1 MRLETTP
8 VVRPGATKRPPL
20 PARQRIAATAEP
32 NAVLVGREPVGSTIV
47 RLHVR
52 PDGGVPA
59 FNAGQYFA
67 LGLDG
72 GGGFVQRPYS
82 TSSAP
87 GERDT
92 VTFLVRLVAGG
103 ALTPRLWT
111 LRPGARLRLGPP
123 KGLFAAPVADRR
135 RPLLIGTGTGIA
147 PLVSILGAYLGDG
160 RACDH
165 GSRPIVIQGASFAA
179 DLADRS
185 RLAELEAAGR
195 ISYIPAVSRPSDPA
209 NAGWGGAT
217 GRLDGLVHDVMATC
231 GLDPDATVAY
241 ICGNPLVV
249 DAVARVL
256 AGSGLPADAIR
267 TEAWS

>member
-8 VVRPGATKRPPL
+8 AVRPGPTERPAL
-20 PARQRIAATAEP
+20 PARQRIAGTSEP

-59 FNAGQYFA
+59 FRAGQYFA
-67 LGLDG
+67 LGLDA

-82 TSSAP
+82 TSSPP
-87 GERDT
+87 GERNT
-92 VTFLVRLVAGG
+92 LTFLVRLVADG

-123 KGLFAAPVADRR
+123 KGLFAAPLADRR

-147 PLVSILGAYLGDG
+147 PLLSILGAYLGDG
-160 RACDH
+160 PARDQ

-179 DLADRS
+179 DLAERS
-185 RLAELEAAGR
+185 RLAALEAAGR
-195 ISYIPAVSRPSDPA
+195 ISYIPAISRPSDPD
-209 NAGWGGAT
+209 NAGWAGAT
-217 GRLDGLVHDVMATC
+217 GRLDGLLHDVMAAC
-231 GLDPDATVAY
+231 DIDPDATIAF
-241 ICGNPLVV
+241 ICGNPLLV
-249 DAVARVL
+249 DALTRVL
-256 AGSGLPADAIR
+256 ASTGMPGDAIR